1 MHHFESMPS
10 LHIPPPASA
19 KDSFPTS
26 PPASPLSYTSTPSLP
41 EKSSRHR
48 HRRSL
53 AISQHLTFPP
63 PIPID
68 QNPAMITPPLS
79 SPALSFPKTSSLE
92 SLRSGNTLLDDSDL
106 PKIPYLEG
114 ESLRAVRSLDV
125 IPSKDRMEDVTTPQV
140 GSDGQTDVAST
151 VKLRKVAFNDAIIYY
166 PPRPLS
172 SRQTSFSSQISQHSS
187 RESTATA
194 SPPGLSH
201 RRSLSSLLLPSPAF
215 LPSSSSQ
222 RHTRERKSWTGLI
235 TSPFTAA
242 RRRRSPNR
250 YRPPTPPLGY
260 VEDRTVNAFP
270 FPPTPIIDLDAALGP
285 FQTPSTPLSS
295 STSTKFWSLTSHIG
309 THRRTESAPEIRGL
323 GLESAFEAEKTFC
336 SRGLKR
342 KMSVIDE
349 EDKPSRSEKM
359 DIDSELDRI
368 ILQEGEEMGEMGEL
382 VVDREVRNNLDIG
395 GGKLSKRRSWR
406 KSLREW
412 WRKV

>member
-10 LHIPPPASA
+10 LHIPSTAPA
-19 KDSFPTS
+19 KDPFPTS

-41 EKSSRHR
+41 EKVSRHR

-63 PIPID
+63 PLPIES
-68 QNPAMITPPLS
+68 NAAMITPPLS

-92 SLRSGNTLLDDSDL
+92 SLRSGNTLLDDSEMLKFSNVDGGSL
-106 PKIPYLEG
+106 RQVVSLDAIPQNISR
-114 ESLRAVRSLDV
+114 ESLQIQPIVDPVNEPPQAE
-125 IPSKDRMEDVTTPQV
+125 IPSTSR
-140 GSDGQTDVAST
+140 
-151 VKLRKVAFNDAIIYY
+151 LRKVAFNDAIIYY

-172 SRQTSFSSQISQHSS
+172 SRQASFSSQMSQQSS
-187 RESTATA
+187 RESPVPP
-194 SPPGLSH
+194 SPSLSH

-215 LPSSSSQ
+215 NSQ

-235 TSPFTAA
+235 TSPFAAA

-260 VEDRTVNAFP
+260 IDERPVDP
-270 FPPTPIIDLDAALGP
+270 WPYPPTPIIDLDAALGP
-285 FQTPSTPLSS
+285 FKTPSSPASGG
-295 STSTKFWSLTSHIG
+295 TKFWSLTSHIG

-323 GLESAFEAEKTFC
+323 GLDSTFP
-336 SRGLKR
+336 STEMSFARGLKR

-349 EDKPSRSEKM
+349 EDKPVRNRM
-359 DIDSELDRI
+359 DIDDELDRI
-368 ILQEGEEMGEMGEL
+368 MLREEEEMGEMGEL
-382 VVDREVRNNLDIG
+382 VVDKTVRENLVG
-395 GGKLSKRRSWR
+395 ASKLSKRRSWR
-406 KSLREW
+406 KSLKEW